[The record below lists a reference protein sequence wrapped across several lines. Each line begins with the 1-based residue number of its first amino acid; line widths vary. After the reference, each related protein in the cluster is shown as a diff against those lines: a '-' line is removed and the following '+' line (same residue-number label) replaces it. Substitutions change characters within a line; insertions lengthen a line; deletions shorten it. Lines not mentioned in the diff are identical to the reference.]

1 MSEFPASNLSSAMTD
16 FQAARRKA
24 TMQTLLSRMSGKS
37 EDLLSFEE
45 ISKKVKLTG
54 QRKTYRDNIPL
65 DAIIGSVGRYRDF
78 NRNFLPLSDADA
90 ARWARV
96 KVAQEMSGLPPIE
109 VYKIGEAYF
118 VLDGNHR
125 VSIARQLEMDFIEAY
140 VTEYSSQV
148 ELSPDDD
155 YYNVIMKAEYAE
167 LMDQTGLDR
176 LRPDI
181 DFTVTVPGRYHEIYE
196 HIVVHRFYLGQEN
209 GREIAL
215 DEAVTSWVDN
225 IYLPVIRLIRQR
237 GVLRDFP
244 NRTETD
250 LYLWLKKYQAELT
263 ERLGWQVEIE
273 QTAADLS
280 QRFSPRLER
289 TLSSMWNNLAD
300 FLTPDP
306 LESGPPPGEW
316 RVNVGLPR
324 KDKLFAAILVS
335 LSGRDE
341 NWLALEQALP
351 VAQHEDSVLRGLHV
365 VQHERE
371 LDSPQ
376 VVQVRDRFYQQCQEA
391 GVRGEFAVET
401 GVIARKVVQRATW
414 TDLVVLHLFHP
425 PGTRPLSR
433 LRSGYRTILMRCPR
447 PILAVP
453 QTTDKLQTALLA
465 YDGSPK
471 AEEALFLSS
480 YIACSWDCRILV
492 MGSFASSSEQER
504 TLGRAQEYLEKN
516 GVAAEYL
523 RGVGKPSDVL
533 LQVARERDVDL
544 MVMGGYSSSPLLT
557 VVVSGTLDHVL
568 RDFRK
573 PVLVC
578 R

>member
-1 MSEFPASNLSSAMTD
+1 MSDFPVSNLSAAMND
-16 FQAARRKA
+16 FRTARRKA
-24 TMQTLLSRMSGKS
+24 TMQSLLSRMSGKS
-37 EDLLSFEE
+37 EDLLPFEE
-45 ISKKVKLTG
+45 VSKMVKLTG

-65 DAIIGSVGRYRDF
+65 DAIVGSVGRYRDF
-78 NRNFLPLSDADA
+78 NRQFLPLSDADA
-90 ARWARV
+90 NRWVRV
-96 KVAQEMSGLPPIE
+96 KVAHEMNGLPPID

-125 VSIARQLEMDFIEAY
+125 VSIARQLDMENIDAY
-140 VTEYSSQV
+140 VTEYSSRV

-167 LMDQTGLDR
+167 LMEQTGLDR
-176 LRPDI
+176 LRPEI

-196 HIVVHRFYLGQEN
+196 HIVVHRFYMGREKGQE
-209 GREIAL
+209 IPM

-225 IYLPVIRLIRQR
+225 VYLPVVRLIRQR

-244 NRTETD
+244 SRTETD
-250 LYLWLKKYQAELT
+250 LYLWLKKYQAELA

-273 QTAADLS
+273 QTTADLI

-289 TLSSMWNNLAD
+289 TLSSAWSNLAD

-335 LSGRDE
+335 ISGRDE

-365 VQHERE
+365 VRHERD

-376 VVQVRDRFYQQCQEA
+376 VKQVRDRFYQRCEEA
-391 GVRGEFAVET
+391 GVRGEFAVES
-401 GVIARKVVQRATW
+401 GSIARKVVQRATW

-453 QTTDKLQTALLA
+453 QTTDKLETALLA
-465 YDGSPK
+465 FDGSPK

-480 YIACSWDCRILV
+480 YIACSWGSKLLV
-492 MGSFASSSEQER
+492 TGSFKDGGEQER
-504 TLGRAQEYLEKN
+504 TLKRAQEYLEKN
-516 GVAAEYL
+516 GVEAEYL
-523 RGVGKPSDVL
+523 RGEGKPADVL
-533 LQVARERDVDL
+533 LRVARERDVDL
-544 MVMGGYSSSPLLT
+544 MVMGGYGSGPLVNVMVSS
-557 VVVSGTLDHVL
+557 TLDNVL
-568 RDFRK
+568 RSFKK
-573 PVLVC
+573 PVLAC